1 MGAQV
6 DLFCKFTRKANKILK
21 VFVLGVVDPTS
32 LRAPTRS
39 GPELRRATEGLEK
52 RRGVDTLRKHGWPYF
67 APGPDE
73 VGGGASKG

>member
-1 MGAQV
+1 M
-6 DLFCKFTRKANKILK
+6 
-21 VFVLGVVDPTS
+21 VVDPTS
-32 LRAPTRS
+32 LRVPTRS
-39 GPELRRATEGLEK
+39 GAELRRATEGREK